1 MLSPE
6 EKVAE
11 RSVAEKLEVRNI
23 LLSKRVFIAVE
34 KRLTKR
40 LYFLAK
46 RENLLPKTGK
56 GFPQRP
62 FSLITNFWGKIKGK
76 YKIIPMYF
84 GYLILDRSKN
94 YILIF

>member
-1 MLSPE
+1 MLSPA
-6 EKVAE
+6 EKLAE
-11 RSVAEKLEVRNI
+11 RSVAEKPEVRNI

-46 RENLLPKTGK
+46 RENLVPKTGE

-62 FSLITNFWGKIKGK
+62 FSLSFWGKIEDK

-84 GYLILDRSKN
+84 GYLILARR
-94 YILIF
+94 